1 MKTKVESTSN
11 SLSAK
16 LVRYGQEKFTGRLDL
31 KVSTAQQWSLYL
43 SYGRLVWASGS
54 VHPTRRWRRQIIYH
68 CPEINPNRIA
78 LKKIE
83 PGSCWDYHLIVLLAR
98 KRMINPQQ
106 TVLVIQGTVAEIL
119 FDILQSLTLV
129 SAEQTVIELSN
140 GSVSSHT
147 IETKVKKPDNF
158 LLNAQLG
165 VRPSMQGILPQ
176 TWMLEV
182 EPTINQAQQVWQQ
195 WSEMDLEDVSPDLAP
210 VLLQKSALEQQT
222 SVATYKNLVSLING
236 KRTLRDIAALVKRD
250 VLLLTRSLKPYINKQ
265 LIELVEVPDLIAPN
279 FEDIPGKAGTS
290 NQKAQTP
297 KSQTPKSQTPKSQKK
312 SDQALI
318 ACIDDHPQT
327 CKIMKEVIQSAGYRF
342 LGIQDS
348 IKALPLLLKHKPD
361 LIFLDLVMPIV
372 NGYEM
377 CAQIRRVS
385 MFANTPVIILTAK
398 DGIVDRVRA
407 RIVGAT
413 DFLSKPID
421 NQKVVA
427 TVRKYHTTSPSQTDP
442 VEKGESPEVKQESGG
457 GGNQELS

>member
-1 MKTKVESTSN
+1 MKTRVESTSN

-31 KVSTAQQWSLYL
+31 KVSTAQQWSFYL

-68 CPEINPNRIA
+68 CPELNPNRIA

-83 PGSCWDYHLIVLLAR
+83 PGSCWDYHLMVLLAR

-106 TVLVIQGTVAEIL
+106 TVVVIQGTVAEIL

-129 SAEQTVIELSN
+129 SPEQTLIQPSN
-140 GSVSSHT
+140 GSVSSNT
-147 IETKVKKPDNF
+147 IETRVKKPDNF

-182 EPTINQAQQVWQQ
+182 EPIINQVQKVWQQ
-195 WSEMDLEDVSPDLAP
+195 WSEMGLEDVSPDLAP
-210 VLLQKSALEQQT
+210 VLLQKSALQEQT

-236 KRTLRDIAALVKRD
+236 KRTLRDIAALLKRD
-250 VLLLTRSLKPYINKQ
+250 LLLLTRSLHPYIKKQ

-279 FEDIPGKAGTS
+279 FVDLPAKAGIST
-290 NQKAQTP
+290 QKAQTQ
-297 KSQTPKSQTPKSQKK
+297 KAQKK

-327 CKIMKEVIQSAGYRF
+327 CKIMKDVIQSAGYRF

-413 DFLSKPID
+413 DFLSKPIN

-427 TVRKYHTTSPSQTDP
+427 TVRKYHTTSPTKTDP
-442 VEKGESPEVKQESGG
+442 VEKGKSR
-457 GGNQELS
+457 

>member
-1 MKTKVESTSN
+1 MKTRVESTFN
-11 SLSAK
+11 SLSSK
-16 LVRYGQEKFTGRLDL
+16 LVRYGHEKFTGRLDL

-68 CPEINPNRIA
+68 CPEVNPNRIA

-83 PGSCWDYHLIVLLAR
+83 PGSCWDYQLMVLLAR

-106 TVLVIQGTVAEIL
+106 TVVVIQGIVAEIL

-129 SAEQTVIELSN
+129 SPDQTLIQPSN
-140 GSVSSHT
+140 GSVSSNA
-147 IETKVKKPDNF
+147 IETRVNKPDNF

-182 EPTINQAQQVWQQ
+182 EPIINQVQQVWQQ
-195 WSEMDLEDVSPDLAP
+195 WSEMGWEDVSPDLAP
-210 VLLQKSALEQQT
+210 VLLEKSALQEQT

-236 KRTLRDIAALVKRD
+236 KRTLRDIAALLKRD
-250 VLLLTRSLKPYINKQ
+250 LLLLMRSLYPYIKKQ
-265 LIELVEVPDLIAPN
+265 LIELVEVPDLSAPK
-279 FEDIPGKAGTS
+279 FVDIPAKAGIS
-290 NQKAQTP
+290 SQKSQTPKSQTP

-318 ACIDDHPQT
+318 VCIDDHPQT

-348 IKALPLLLKHKPD
+348 IQALPLLLKHKPD

-427 TVRKYHTTSPSQTDP
+427 TVRKYHTTSPCKTDP
-442 VEKGESPEVKQESGG
+442 V
-457 GGNQELS
+457 

>member
-1 MKTKVESTSN
+1 MKTRVESTSN

-31 KVSTAQQWSLYL
+31 KVSTAQQWSFYL

-68 CPEINPNRIA
+68 CPEVNPNRIA

-83 PGSCWDYHLIVLLAR
+83 PGSCWDYHLMVLLAR

-106 TVLVIQGTVAEIL
+106 TVVVIQGTVAEIL
-119 FDILQSLTLV
+119 FDIFQSLTLV
-129 SAEQTVIELSN
+129 SPEQTLIQPSN
-140 GSVSSHT
+140 GSVSSNT
-147 IETKVKKPDNF
+147 IETLVKKPDNF

-182 EPTINQAQQVWQQ
+182 EPIINQVQQVWQQ
-195 WSEMDLEDVSPDLAP
+195 WSEMGLEDVSPDLAP
-210 VLLQKSALEQQT
+210 VLLQKSALQQQT
-222 SVATYKNLVSLING
+222 SVATYKNLVTLING
-236 KRTLRDIAALVKRD
+236 KRTLRDIAALLKRD
-250 VLLLTRSLKPYINKQ
+250 LLLLTRSLHPYIKKQ

-279 FEDIPGKAGTS
+279 FVDLPAKAGISTQKS
-290 NQKAQTP
+290 QTQKAQTQ
-297 KSQTPKSQTPKSQKK
+297 KAQKK

-327 CKIMKEVIQSAGYRF
+327 CKIMKDVIQSAGYRF

-413 DFLSKPID
+413 DFLSKPIN

-427 TVRKYHTTSPSQTDP
+427 TVRKYHTTSPSKTDP
-442 VEKGESPEVKQESGG
+442 VEKGKSP
-457 GGNQELS
+457 

>member
-1 MKTKVESTSN
+1 MKTRVESTSN

-83 PGSCWDYHLIVLLAR
+83 SGSCWDYHLIVLLAR

-106 TVLVIQGTVAEIL
+106 TVLVIQGTVTEIL

-129 SAEQTVIELSN
+129 SAEQSVIELSN
-140 GSVSSHT
+140 GSVSSNT

-236 KRTLRDIAALVKRD
+236 KRTLRDIAALLKRD
-250 VLLLTRSLKPYINKQ
+250 VLLLKRSLKPYINKQ

-279 FEDIPGKAGTS
+279 SEDIPGKAGTS
-290 NQKAQTP
+290 NQKAQTQ
-297 KSQTPKSQTPKSQKK
+297 KSQTQKSQNK

-385 MFANTPVIILTAK
+385 VFANTPVIILTAK

-413 DFLSKPID
+413 DFLNKPID
-421 NQKVVA
+421 HQKVVA

-442 VEKGESPEVKQESGG
+442 VEKAESPEVKQESGG

>member
-31 KVSTAQQWSLYL
+31 KVSTAQQWNLYL

-68 CPEINPNRIA
+68 CPEVNPNRIA

-83 PGSCWDYHLIVLLAR
+83 PGSCWDYQLMVLLAR

-106 TVLVIQGTVAEIL
+106 TVVVIQGTVAEIL
-119 FDILQSLTLV
+119 FDIFQSLTLV
-129 SAEQTVIELSN
+129 SPDQTLIQPSN
-140 GSVSSHT
+140 GSVSSNT
-147 IETKVKKPDNF
+147 IETRVKKPDNF

-182 EPTINQAQQVWQQ
+182 EATIKQAQQVWQQ
-195 WSEMDLEDVSPDLAP
+195 WSEMGFEDVSPDLAP

-222 SVATYKNLVSLING
+222 SVATYKNLVNLING
-236 KRTLRDIAALVKRD
+236 KRTLRDIAALLKRD
-250 VLLLTRSLKPYINKQ
+250 VLLLTRSLNPYIKKQ
-265 LIELVEVPDLIAPN
+265 LIELVEVPDLSAPN
-279 FEDIPGKAGTS
+279 FVDIPAKAGIST
-290 NQKAQTP
+290 Q
-297 KSQTPKSQTPKSQKK
+297 KSQTQKSQKK

-421 NQKVVA
+421 HQKVVA
-427 TVRKYHTTSPSQTDP
+427 TVRKYHKTSPTKTDP
-442 VEKGESPEVKQESGG
+442 VEKGKSPDVKQESGG

>member
-1 MKTKVESTSN
+1 MKTRVESTSN

-31 KVSTAQQWSLYL
+31 KVSTAQQWSFYL

-83 PGSCWDYHLIVLLAR
+83 PGSCWDYQLMVLLAR

-106 TVLVIQGTVAEIL
+106 TVVVIQGIVAEIL

-129 SAEQTVIELSN
+129 SREQTLIQPSN
-140 GSVSSHT
+140 GSVSSNT
-147 IETKVKKPDNF
+147 METRVNKPDNF

-182 EPTINQAQQVWQQ
+182 EATIKQAQQVWQQ
-195 WSEMDLEDVSPDLAP
+195 WSEMGLEDISPDLAP

-222 SVATYKNLVSLING
+222 SVATYKNLVNLING
-236 KRTLRDIAALVKRD
+236 KRTLRDIAALLKRD
-250 VLLLTRSLKPYINKQ
+250 VLLLTRSLNPYIKKQ
-265 LIELVEVPDLIAPN
+265 LIELVELPDLSAPN
-279 FEDIPGKAGTS
+279 FVDIPAKAGIST
-290 NQKAQTP
+290 Q
-297 KSQTPKSQTPKSQKK
+297 KSQTQKSQTQKSQKK
-312 SDQALI
+312 SDQGLI
-318 ACIDDHPQT
+318 VCIDDHPQT
-327 CKIMKEVIQSAGYRF
+327 CKIMKDVIQSAGYRF

-421 NQKVVA
+421 HQKVVA
-427 TVRKYHTTSPSQTDP
+427 TVRKYHKTSPTKTNP
-442 VEKGESPEVKQESGG
+442 V
-457 GGNQELS
+457 

>member
-1 MKTKVESTSN
+1 MKTRVESTSN

-31 KVSTAQQWSLYL
+31 KVSTAQQWSFYL

-54 VHPTRRWRRQIIYH
+54 VHPTRRWCRQILYH
-68 CPEINPNRIA
+68 CPEVNPNRIA

-83 PGSCWDYHLIVLLAR
+83 PESCWDYHLMVLLAR

-106 TVLVIQGTVAEIL
+106 TVVVIKGTVAEIL
-119 FDILQSLTLV
+119 FDIFQSLTLV
-129 SAEQTVIELSN
+129 SREKTLIQPSN
-140 GSVSSHT
+140 DSVSSNT
-147 IETKVKKPDNF
+147 IETTVKKPDNF

-165 VRPSMQGILPQ
+165 VRPSIQGILPQ

-182 EPTINQAQQVWQQ
+182 EPTIKQVQQVWQQ
-195 WSEMDLEDVSPDLAP
+195 WSEMGLEDVSPDLAP
-210 VLLQKSALEQQT
+210 VLLQKSALQQQT
-222 SVATYKNLVSLING
+222 SVATYKNLVTLING
-236 KRTLRDIAALVKRD
+236 KRTLRDIAALIKRD
-250 VLLLTRSLKPYINKQ
+250 LLLLTRSLNPYIQKQ
-265 LIELVEVPDLIAPN
+265 LIELVEVPDLIAP
-279 FEDIPGKAGTS
+279 FFVDIPAKADIST
-290 NQKAQTP
+290 Q
-297 KSQTPKSQTPKSQKK
+297 KSQTQKSHKK
-312 SDQALI
+312 SDQPLI
-318 ACIDDHPQT
+318 VCIDDHPQT
-327 CKIMKEVIQSAGYRF
+327 CKIMKDVIQSAGYRF

-413 DFLSKPID
+413 DFLTKPID

-427 TVRKYHTTSPSQTDP
+427 KVRKYHTTSPSKTDP
-442 VEKGESPEVKQESGG
+442 V
-457 GGNQELS
+457 

>member
-1 MKTKVESTSN
+1 MKTRVESTSN

-83 PGSCWDYHLIVLLAR
+83 PGSCWDYQLMVLLAR

-106 TVLVIQGTVAEIL
+106 TVVVIQGIVAEIL

-129 SAEQTVIELSN
+129 SREQTLIQPSN
-140 GSVSSHT
+140 GSVSSNT
-147 IETKVKKPDNF
+147 METRVNKPDNF

-182 EPTINQAQQVWQQ
+182 EATIKQVQQVWQQ
-195 WSEMDLEDVSPDLAP
+195 WSEMGLEDVSPDLAP
-210 VLLQKSALEQQT
+210 VLLQKSALQQQT

-236 KRTLRDIAALVKRD
+236 KRTLRDIAALLKRD
-250 VLLLTRSLKPYINKQ
+250 VLLLTRSLNPYIKKQ

-279 FEDIPGKAGTS
+279 FVDLPGKAGTS
-290 NQKAQTP
+290 TQ
-297 KSQTPKSQTPKSQKK
+297 KSQTQKATTQKSHKK

-327 CKIMKEVIQSAGYRF
+327 CKIMKDVIQSAGYRF

-427 TVRKYHTTSPSQTDP
+427 TVRKYHTTSPTKTDP
-442 VEKGESPEVKQESGG
+442 V
-457 GGNQELS
+457 

>member
-1 MKTKVESTSN
+1 MKTRVESTSN

-31 KVSTAQQWSLYL
+31 KVSTAQQWSFYL

-68 CPEINPNRIA
+68 CPELNPNRIA

-83 PGSCWDYHLIVLLAR
+83 PGSCWDYHLMVLLAR

-106 TVLVIQGTVAEIL
+106 TVVVIQGTVAEIL

-129 SAEQTVIELSN
+129 SREQTLIQPSN
-140 GSVSSHT
+140 GSVSSNT
-147 IETKVKKPDNF
+147 IETRVKKPDNF

-182 EPTINQAQQVWQQ
+182 EPIINQVQQVWQQ
-195 WSEMDLEDVSPDLAP
+195 WSEMGLEDVSPDLAP
-210 VLLQKSALEQQT
+210 VLLQKSALQEQT

-236 KRTLRDIAALVKRD
+236 KRTLRDIAALLKRD
-250 VLLLTRSLKPYINKQ
+250 LLLLTRSLHPYIKKQ

-279 FEDIPGKAGTS
+279 FVDLPAKAGIST
-290 NQKAQTP
+290 QKAQTQ
-297 KSQTPKSQTPKSQKK
+297 KAQKK

-327 CKIMKEVIQSAGYRF
+327 CKIMKDVIQSAGYRF

-413 DFLSKPID
+413 DFLSKPIN

-427 TVRKYHTTSPSQTDP
+427 TVRKYHTTSPTKTDP
-442 VEKGESPEVKQESGG
+442 VEKGKSR
-457 GGNQELS
+457 